1 MKLRHIIIIVVFL
14 IFNIVVIASLNMSG
28 GKPAEEKEE
37 KALFIPTL
45 KGVIVE
51 NKTEILN
58 IGGYGTVSSFNAFDV
73 ACEVQGKLSEG
84 KFALKPGTKFRKG
97 DLLFRIS
104 DTDARYNLR
113 ARKSGF
119 ITIIANL
126 LPDIKVDFPDEFT
139 KWSTYIDDIK
149 LNEDLPQLPSWKS
162 SKEKIFLSTRNV
174 LTEYFSIKGLE
185 EQLNKYAVFATFSGV
200 ITDVYLSNYSVVNPG
215 TRIMRIV
222 ETDNFEIPVSIAAD
236 QLDNLKIG
244 ATASIYTTAGTLK
257 GMGTVVRISEVIN
270 KSTQAIDVYVK
281 PKSIEGQS
289 FVEGE
294 YVHVKIDQENE
305 QTGFRV
311 PKNAIFE
318 EQVYTYSKQDSS
330 LIVSPVQIVT
340 IDDEGAFVKGLK
352 DKSIVITQEVLN
364 FTDTSK
370 YQILIK

>member
-185 EQLNKYAVFATFSGV
+185 EQLNKYAVFAPFSGV

>member
-1 MKLRHIIIIVVFL
+1 M
-14 IFNIVVIASLNMSG
+14 VIASLNISG
-28 GKPAEEKEE
+28 GKPDEEIEE
-37 KALFIPTL
+37 KALFVPTL
-45 KGVIVE
+45 KGAIVE
-51 NKTEILN
+51 NKIEILN

-84 KFALKPGTKFRKG
+84 KFTLKPGTKFRKG

-139 KWSTYIDDIK
+139 KWNTYIDDIK

-185 EQLNKYAVFATFSGV
+185 EQLNKYVVFAPFSGV

-222 ETDNFEIPVSIAAD
+222 ETDNFEIPVSIGVD
-236 QLDNLKIG
+236 QLENVKIG
-244 ATASIYTTAGTLK
+244 ATASIFSTGGTLK
-257 GMGTVVRISEVIN
+257 GMGSVVRISEVIN
-270 KSTQAIDVYVK
+270 KSTQSIDVYVK
-281 PKSIEGQS
+281 PKNLDGQS

-305 QTGFRV
+305 QTGFRI

-318 EQVYTYSKQDSS
+318 EQVYIYSKQDSS
-330 LIVSPVQIVT
+330 LTLSPVQIVA
-340 IDDEGAFVKGLK
+340 INDEGAFVKGLK

-364 FTDTSK
+364 YTDTSK

>member
-1 MKLRHIIIIVVFL
+1 M
-14 IFNIVVIASLNMSG
+14 VIASLNMSG

-84 KFALKPGTKFRKG
+84 KFALKPGTKFLKG

-185 EQLNKYAVFATFSGV
+185 EQLNKYAVFAPFSGV

-311 PKNAIFE
+311 HKNAIFE